1 MNENYNFNV
10 RVTGI
15 LIEDEQI
22 LVVKQKLSESRDWSL
37 PGGRLERGETL
48 EQALKREIKEETGL
62 IVEVGKLLYICD
74 VGTSSNTVLHITFSI
89 ERKGGVITLPTN
101 EYDEN
106 PIHDVRFIPVKDLT
120 NYGFS
125 EMFQRRVEQGFPDSG
140 NYMGD
145 KENIGLGN

>member
-62 IVEVGKLLYICD
+62 MVEVGKLLYICD

-106 PIHDVRFIPVKDLT
+106 PIHDVRFISVKDLT

>member
-1 MNENYNFNV
+1 MNENYIFSV

-15 LIEDEQI
+15 LIEDEEI
-22 LVVKQKLSESRDWSL
+22 LVVKQNLSELRNWSL

-74 VGTSSNTVLHITFSI
+74 VGTSSNTVLHISFLI

-101 EYDEN
+101 EFDEN
-106 PIHDVRFIPVKDLT
+106 PIHDVRFIPIKDLT
-120 NYGFS
+120 DYGFA
-125 EMFQRRVEQGFPDSG
+125 EMFKRRVEQGFPDSG

-145 KENIGLGN
+145 KKNIGLGI

>member
-1 MNENYNFNV
+1 MNVNYNFSV

-22 LVVKQKLSESRDWSL
+22 LVVKQKLSASRNWSL

-48 EQALKREIKEETGL
+48 EQALKREIKEETGF
-62 IVEVGKLLYICD
+62 IVEIGRLLYICD

-106 PIHDVRFIPVKDLT
+106 PIHDVRFIPIKDLT

-125 EMFQRRVEQGFPDSG
+125 EMFKWRVEQGFPDSG

-145 KENIGLGN
+145 KENIGLGS